1 MPLKEPMPEKI
12 SVFEGDITTLDLDA
26 IVNAAN
32 RHLAPGAGVCGAIH
46 RAAGPELA
54 RACAQIPGG
63 CLTGEAKLTPGFKLK
78 ARHVIHTVGPVWQG
92 GEKGEDGQLACC
104 YRNSLALAAENGIR
118 SIAFPAISTGV
129 YGYPLE
135 RAVRIAIAAVRESL
149 ARHPAIE
156 QVVFC
161 CFGAEPAALY
171 RRRLAEQAT

>member
-1 MPLKEPMPEKI
+1 MLE
-12 SVFEGDITTLDLDA
+12 VVDGDITALDIDA

-54 RACAQIPGG
+54 RACAAIGSCP
-63 CLTGEAKLTPGFKLK
+63 TGEARLTPGFRLK
-78 ARHVIHTVGPVWQG
+78 ARHVIHAVGPVWRG
-92 GEKGEDGQLACC
+92 GDAGEDELLVGC
-104 YRNSLALAAENGIR
+104 YRASLDLAAANGIR

-149 ARHPAIE
+149 ARHATIE

-161 CFGAEPAALY
+161 CFGAEPAALS

>member
-1 MPLKEPMPEKI
+1 MSFASP
-12 SVFEGDITTLDLDA
+12 
-26 IVNAAN
+26 
-32 RHLAPGAGVCGAIH
+32 
-46 RAAGPELA
+46 
-54 RACAQIPGG
+54 
-63 CLTGEAKLTPGFKLK
+63 
-78 ARHVIHTVGPVWQG
+78 VGPVWQG

-104 YRNSLALAAENGIR
+104 YRNSLALAAENDIR